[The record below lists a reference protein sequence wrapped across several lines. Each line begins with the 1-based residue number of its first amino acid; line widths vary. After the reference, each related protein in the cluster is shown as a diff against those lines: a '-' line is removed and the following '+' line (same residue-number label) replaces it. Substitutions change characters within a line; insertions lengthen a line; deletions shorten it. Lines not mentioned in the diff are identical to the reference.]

1 MPGRSPLTRLTRQWA
16 SAIARHPTV
25 ATVGNASARKS
36 MLLEASR
43 HFCRGDIGGG
53 GCPHRGIQVLGG
65 DQKAVSWIRMV
76 HGNGRIRASRE
87 EEKRRQVHVTSSA
100 ATVSLPTQL
109 QNPIVTSKRRM
120 LVITEQ
126 DDQLC
131 VKSTHQM
138 DMKAILELDSTLH
151 PRDLMMFDSL
161 LDSEFGETGRA
172 TETLHCIVATK
183 PASLTFPI
191 SLFIHASR
199 VSLFKAILQ
208 SGTTPAF

>member
-1 MPGRSPLTRLTRQWA
+1 MPGRSHLTRLTRQWA

-53 GCPHRGIQVLGG
+53 GGAPPHRGIQVLGG

-76 HGNGRIRASRE
+76 HGNERILASRE

-120 LVITEQ
+120 LIITEQ
-126 DDQLC
+126 DDQLS

-172 TETLHCIVATK
+172 
-183 PASLTFPI
+183 
-191 SLFIHASR
+191 
-199 VSLFKAILQ
+199 
-208 SGTTPAF
+208 